1 MIIYTLNFLL
11 TVLIGSMIF
20 FMAVVSPSVF
30 ATLSTNASSKF
41 LRTIFPRMFLFG
53 FIIALLSLILSY
65 ISGKDLNSILL
76 VIVAVSFIIN
86 RNYLTPKIN
95 NFRDKELEGDEKAS
109 SNFKYMHLLSVLLF
123 VLNFVIL
130 IWIVISNYLN
140 YNLYTLSCPTG

>member
-1 MIIYTLNFLL
+1 MIIYTLIFLV
-11 TVLIGSMIF
+11 TILIGSMIF

-53 FIIALLSLILSY
+53 LLIALLSLILSY

-123 VLNFVIL
+123 LLNFIIL
-130 IWIVISNYLN
+130 VSIVIINYFN
-140 YNLYTLSCPTG
+140 YNL

>member
-1 MIIYTLNFLL
+1 MIIYTLIFLV
-11 TVLIGSMIF
+11 TILIGSMIF

-65 ISGKDLNSILL
+65 ISGNNLNSILL

-86 RNYLTPKIN
+86 RNYLTLKIN
-95 NFRDKELEGDEKAS
+95 NFRDKELEGDQKAS

-123 VLNFVIL
+123 ILNFIIL
-130 IWIVISNYLN
+130 VSIVIINYFN
-140 YNLYTLSCPTG
+140 YNL

>member
-11 TVLIGSMIF
+11 AVLTGSMIF

-30 ATLSTNASSKF
+30 TTLNTNASSKF

-53 FIIALLSLILSY
+53 FIIAFLSLILSF
-65 ISGKDLNSILL
+65 ISGNILNSILL
-76 VIVAVSFIIN
+76 IVVAVSFIIN

-95 NFRDKELEGDEKAS
+95 NLRDKELEGDQKAS

-123 VLNFVIL
+123 ILNFIIL
-130 IWIVISNYLN
+130 VSIVIINYFN
-140 YNLYTLSCPTG
+140 YNL

>member
-1 MIIYTLNFLL
+1 
-11 TVLIGSMIF
+11 MIF

-65 ISGKDLNSILL
+65 ISGNNLNSILL
-76 VIVAVSFIIN
+76 VIVSVSFIIN

-123 VLNFVIL
+123 ILNFIILVSIVVI
-130 IWIVISNYLN
+130 NYFN
-140 YNLYTLSCPTG
+140 YNL

>member
-1 MIIYTLNFLL
+1 MIIYTLNFLV
-11 TVLIGSMIF
+11 TILIGSMIF

-41 LRTIFPRMFLFG
+41 LRIIFPRMFLFG
-53 FIIALLSLILSY
+53 FIIAILSLVLCY
-65 ISGKDLNSILL
+65 ISSNILNSILL
-76 VIVAVSFIIN
+76 IIVAMSFIIN

-123 VLNFVIL
+123 ILNFAIL
-130 IWIVISNYLN
+130 VSIVIINYFN
-140 YNLYTLSCPTG
+140 YNL

>member
-11 TVLIGSMIF
+11 TILIGSMIF
-20 FMAVVSPSVF
+20 LMAVVSPSVF

-53 FIIALLSLILSY
+53 FIIAILSLILSY
-65 ISGKDLNSILL
+65 ISGNILNSVLL
-76 VIVAVSFIIN
+76 VVVAISFIIN

-95 NFRDKELEGDEKAS
+95 DFRDRELEGDKKAS

-123 VLNFVIL
+123 VLNFIIL
-130 IWIVISNYLN
+130 VGIVIINYFY
-140 YNLYTLSCPTG
+140 YNL

>member
-1 MIIYTLNFLL
+1 MIIYTLNFLV
-11 TVLIGSMIF
+11 TILIGSMIF

-65 ISGKDLNSILL
+65 ISGNNLNSILL

-123 VLNFVIL
+123 ILNFIIL
-130 IWIVISNYLN
+130 VSIVIINYFN
-140 YNLYTLSCPTG
+140 YNL

>member
-11 TVLIGSMIF
+11 AVMIGSMTF

-53 FIIALLSLILSY
+53 FIIAILSLVLCY
-65 ISGKDLNSILL
+65 ISSNILNSILL
-76 VIVAVSFIIN
+76 IIVAMSFIIN

-95 NFRDKELEGDEKAS
+95 DFRDKELEGDKKAS
-109 SNFKYMHLLSVLLF
+109 SSFKYMHLLSVLLF
-123 VLNFVIL
+123 VLNFIIL
-130 IWIVISNYLN
+130 IGIVINNYFN
-140 YNLYTLSCPTG
+140 YNL

>member
-11 TVLIGSMIF
+11 TILIGSMIF

-53 FIIALLSLILSY
+53 FIITVLSLILSY
-65 ISGKDLNSILL
+65 ISGDILYSILL
-76 VIVAVSFIIN
+76 IVVAISFIIN

-95 NFRDKELEGDEKAS
+95 NFRDKELEGDKNAS
-109 SNFKYMHLLSVLLF
+109 SSFKYMHLLSVLLF
-123 VLNFVIL
+123 VLNFIIL
-130 IWIVISNYLN
+130 IGIVINNYVN
-140 YNLYTLSCPTG
+140 YNL

>member
-11 TVLIGSMIF
+11 AILIGSMFF

-53 FIIALLSLILSY
+53 FIIAVLSLVLSY
-65 ISGKDLNSILL
+65 ISGDILNSILL
-76 VIVAVSFIIN
+76 IAVAISFIIN

-95 NFRDKELEGDEKAS
+95 DFRDKELEGDKKAS
-109 SNFKYMHLLSVLLF
+109 SSFKYMHLLSVLLF
-123 VLNFVIL
+123 ILNFIFLVSI
-130 IWIVISNYLN
+130 IIINYFN
-140 YNLYTLSCPTG
+140 YNL

>member
-11 TVLIGSMIF
+11 AVLIGSMIF

-53 FIIALLSLILSY
+53 FIISVLSLILSY
-65 ISGKDLNSILL
+65 ISGSILNSVFL
-76 VIVAVSFIIN
+76 IVVAISFIIN

-95 NFRDKELEGDEKAS
+95 DFRDKELEGDKKAS
-109 SNFKYMHLLSVLLF
+109 SSFKNMHLLSVLLF
-123 VLNFVIL
+123 VLNFIIL
-130 IWIVISNYLN
+130 IGIVINNYVN
-140 YNLYTLSCPTG
+140 YNL

>member
-1 MIIYTLNFLL
+1 MIIYTLNFLVTIL
-11 TVLIGSMIF
+11 MGSMIF

-30 ATLSTNASSKF
+30 ATLSADASSKF

-53 FIIALLSLILSY
+53 FITAILSLILSY
-65 ISGKDLNSILL
+65 ISGNILNSILL

-123 VLNFVIL
+123 ILNFIIL
-130 IWIVISNYLN
+130 VSIVIINYFN
-140 YNLYTLSCPTG
+140 YNL

>member
-1 MIIYTLNFLL
+1 MIIYTLNFLV
-11 TVLIGSMIF
+11 TILIGSMIF

-65 ISGKDLNSILL
+65 ISGNNLNSILL

-95 NFRDKELEGDEKAS
+95 NFRDKELEGDQKAS

-123 VLNFVIL
+123 ILNFIIL
-130 IWIVISNYLN
+130 VSIVIINYFN
-140 YNLYTLSCPTG
+140 YNL